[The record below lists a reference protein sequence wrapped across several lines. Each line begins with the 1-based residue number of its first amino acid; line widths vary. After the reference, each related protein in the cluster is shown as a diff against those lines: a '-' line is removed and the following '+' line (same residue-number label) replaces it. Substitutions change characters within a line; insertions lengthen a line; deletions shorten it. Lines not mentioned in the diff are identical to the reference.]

1 MVMNV
6 NNSKDLSHSSNDD
19 DRSFQQFDLDGIDFK
34 IVLSGDETS
43 GKYSLLELHFSTE
56 KENEIPLHL
65 HRRETLVIFILEGTF
80 SFKYG
85 NEKIDGNQGTLLK
98 FERDIPHSYRKTG
111 KTPGRLLILFFPA
124 GFENFFLDLGLNQRK
139 MKQSGEEDQV
149 LLHVLEKKY
158 GGKFVFG

>member
-1 MVMNV
+1 M
-6 NNSKDLSHSSNDD
+6 
-19 DRSFQQFDLDGIDFK
+19 
-34 IVLSGDETS
+34 
-43 GKYSLLELHFSTE
+43 LELHFSTE

-65 HRRETLVIFILEGTF
+65 HSRETLVIYILEGNF

-98 FERDIPHSYRKTG
+98 FEKDIPHSYRKTG
-111 KTPGRLLILFFPA
+111 KTPGRLLVLFFPA
-124 GFENFFLDLGLNQRK
+124 GFENFFLDLGLNQSK
-139 MKQSGEEDQV
+139 MESGEEDQV